1 MQKVRGSNIESQG
14 VIDSSF
20 QTDQRDLFTSGVVAE
35 IGVNAYAVWC
45 AIKYHADF
53 NTGQCWPGMRK
64 LGELVGLSKS
74 SIDRAVDVL
83 QAAHMLRVIRP
94 GTKRRGQTYI
104 ARERMSVRLG
114 SRVICVIVLDYIP
127 NQLRGRIE
135 EVKSALM
142 NPEASQDIFADI
154 EIIPGDGFE
163 WDNESHLLRG
173 RIHASDLPHPGT
185 DTTNKVIQEAVL
197 KRIAP
202 PKK

>member
-1 MQKVRGSNIESQG
+1 
-14 VIDSSF
+14 
-20 QTDQRDLFTSGVVAE
+20 VAE
-35 IGVNAYAVWC
+35 IGVNAYAVWS

-53 NTGQCWPGMRK
+53 TTGQCWPGMRK

-74 SIDRAVDVL
+74 SIDRAVDTL
-83 QAAHMLRVIRP
+83 QDAHMLRVIKP

-114 SRVICVIVLDYIP
+114 NRVICVIVLDYIP
-127 NQLRGRIE
+127 SQLRGRIE

-142 NPEASQDIFADI
+142 NPGASQEIFADI

-163 WDNESHLLRG
+163 WDTKAKLLRG
-173 RIHASDLPHPGT
+173 RIHASDLPYQKPDGFQQA
-185 DTTNKVIQEAVL
+185 IEEAVM